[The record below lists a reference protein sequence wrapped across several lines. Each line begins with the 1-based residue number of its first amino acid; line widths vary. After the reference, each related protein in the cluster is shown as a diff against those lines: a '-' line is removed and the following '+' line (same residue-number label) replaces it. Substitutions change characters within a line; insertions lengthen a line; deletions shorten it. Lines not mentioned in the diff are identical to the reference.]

1 MRCCIVKAMSF
12 PVVKYG
18 VRVGSQRKLS
28 TKELMLL
35 NCRTGEDSQ
44 ESSCLQGDQTS
55 QF

>member
-1 MRCCIVKAMSF
+1 MRCCIVKAMRF
-12 PVVKYG
+12 LVVKYG
-18 VRVGSQRKLS
+18 VRVGPQRKLS

-55 QF
+55 QS